1 MFYIILN
8 SFDERTGLIE
18 HLKTQGILALFHYV
32 PLHTSPMGTAMGY
45 SAGMLPVTEIIS
57 ERLLRLPMY
66 YEMQESEVESV
77 VSEIFRFFGVV

>member
-1 MFYIILN
+1 
-8 SFDERTGLIE
+8 
-18 HLKTQGILALFHYV
+18 
-32 PLHTSPMGTAMGY
+32 MGY
-45 SAGMLPVTEIIS
+45 SAGMLPVTETVS